1 MAKTSSIIKNDRRRA
16 LSQKFRPRRLELK
29 QTIKDPATSAEDRAA
44 AIVKLQKLPRDA
56 SPIRVVNRCQLTGR
70 PRGNLRKFGL
80 SRIKFREKA
89 LAGELTGVVKASW

>member
-16 LSQKFRPRRLELK
+16 LSQKLRTKRLDLK
-29 QTIKDPATSAEDRAA
+29 ATIKNPSTSPEDRAA
-44 AIVKLQKLPRDA
+44 AVVKLQLMPRDS
-56 SPIRVVNRCQLTGR
+56 SPIRVVNRCKLTGR